1 MTAEERLDRIEHY
14 TAGLIEERR
23 KDREEYKMLWRDT
36 NAALQQTNAAVQR
49 LSDETRQGIE
59 ELRKETQAADRIL
72 GKRIDEL
79 RQGLDDLRGRVDSL
93 VSAIGAWMR
102 EKQ

>member
-1 MTAEERLDRIEHY
+1 MTVEERFDRIEHY

-23 KDREEYKMLWRDT
+23 RDREEYKMLWRDT
-36 NAALQQTNAAVQR
+36 NAAIQR
-49 LSDETRQGIE
+49 LSDETRAGFE
-59 ELRKETQAADRIL
+59 ESRKEIIALDQSL

-93 VSAIGAWMR
+93 VSAIGALLR
-102 EKQ
+102 DRNGKL

>member
-1 MTAEERLDRIEHY
+1 MTVEERFDRIERY

-36 NAALQQTNAAVQR
+36 NAAIQR
-49 LSDETRQGIE
+49 LSDETRVGME
-59 ELRKETQAADRIL
+59 ELREADQML
-72 GKRIDEL
+72 GKRIDELVGGMHEL

-93 VSAIGAWMR
+93 VSAIGASIR
-102 EKQ
+102 DRNARS